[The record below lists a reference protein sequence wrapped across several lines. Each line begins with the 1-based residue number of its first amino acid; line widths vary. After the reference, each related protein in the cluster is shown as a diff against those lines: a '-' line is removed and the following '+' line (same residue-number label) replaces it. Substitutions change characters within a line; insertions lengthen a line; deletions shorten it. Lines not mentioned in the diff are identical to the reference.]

1 MLTLI
6 IRAIVIYLIV
16 LVILRIMGKR
26 QIAEMQP
33 YELVATLIIADLAC
47 IPMTEITVPLLHGIV
62 PLLALT
68 TIHFFISILSVKS
81 IKLRRLIN
89 GNPIIVIDCNG
100 IRYKDLRAL
109 NMTLNDLYEGLR
121 VAGYFSLEDIA
132 YAIVETNGSLSV
144 LPKTN
149 AQPPT
154 ADDMKVKTD
163 PAVINLMLI
172 NDGKVVKENMEHF
185 GLDEEFLKQSIGKF
199 KITNIKDVMIY
210 TLNNSGD
217 VYLQE
222 KVGKKITFKENLEVK
237 K

>member
-68 TIHFFISILSVKS
+68 TIHFFICILSVKS

-89 GNPIIVIDCNG
+89 GSPIIVIDNNG

-132 YAIVETNGSLSV
+132 YAVVETNGSLSV
-144 LPKTN
+144 LPKTSS
-149 AQPPT
+149 QPPT

-172 NDGKVVKENMEHF
+172 NDGKVVKENLEHF
-185 GLDEEFLKQSIGKF
+185 GLNEEFLKQSIGKF

>member
-68 TIHFFISILSVKS
+68 TIHFFICILSLKS

-89 GNPIIVIDCNG
+89 GSPIIVIDNNG

-144 LPKTN
+144 LPKTSS
-149 AQPPT
+149 QPPT

>member
-16 LVILRIMGKR
+16 LIILRIMGKR

-89 GNPIIVIDCNG
+89 GSPIIVIDNNG
-100 IRYKDLRAL
+100 IRYKNLRAL

-121 VAGYFSLEDIA
+121 VAGYFSLEDIS

-199 KITNIKDVMIY
+199 KIANIKDVMIY

-222 KVGKKITFKENLEVK
+222 KVGKKITFKENLEVRK
-237 K
+237 

>member
-62 PLLALT
+62 PLLALA

-89 GNPIIVIDCNG
+89 GKPIIVIDNNG
-100 IRYKDLRAL
+100 IRYKELKAL

-154 ADDMKVKTD
+154 ADDLKIKTT
-163 PAVINLMLI
+163 PSVINLMLI
-172 NDGKVVKENMEHF
+172 NDGKVIKENMKHF
-185 GLDEEFLKQSIGKF
+185 GLTEDFLKNSISKY
-199 KITNIKDVMIY
+199 KIANIKDVMIY
-210 TLNNSGD
+210 TINNNGD

-222 KVGKKITFKENLEVK
+222 KTGSKITFKENLEEK
-237 K
+237 Q

>member
-89 GNPIIVIDCNG
+89 GSPIIVIDNNG

-144 LPKTN
+144 LPKTSS
-149 AQPPT
+149 QPPT

-172 NDGKVVKENMEHF
+172 NDGTVVKENLEHF

>member
-6 IRAIVIYLIV
+6 IRAIVIYLII

-89 GNPIIVIDCNG
+89 GSPIIVIDNNG

-144 LPKTN
+144 LPKTSS
-149 AQPPT
+149 QPPT

>member
-89 GNPIIVIDCNG
+89 GSPIIVIDNNG
-100 IRYKDLRAL
+100 IRYKELRAL

-121 VAGYFSLEDIA
+121 VAGYFSLDDIA

-144 LPKTN
+144 LPKTSS
-149 AQPPT
+149 QPPT

-172 NDGKVVKENMEHF
+172 NDGKVVKENLEHF

>member
-62 PLLALT
+62 PLLALA
-68 TIHFFISILSVKS
+68 TIHFFICILSVKS

-89 GNPIIVIDCNG
+89 GRPIIVIDNNG

-132 YAIVETNGSLSV
+132 YTIVETNGNLSV

-185 GLDEEFLKQSIGKF
+185 GLDEEFLKQSIAKF

-222 KVGKKITFKENLEVK
+222 KVGNKITFKENLEVK

>member
-1 MLTLI
+1 
-6 IRAIVIYLIV
+6 
-16 LVILRIMGKR
+16 MGKR

-89 GNPIIVIDCNG
+89 GSPIIVIDNNG
-100 IRYKDLRAL
+100 IRYKNLRAL

-121 VAGYFSLEDIA
+121 VAGYFSLEDIS

-199 KITNIKDVMIY
+199 KIANIKDVMIY

-222 KVGKKITFKENLEVK
+222 KVGKKITFKENLEVRK
-237 K
+237 WKDL

>member
-89 GNPIIVIDCNG
+89 GRPIIVIDNNG

-144 LPKTN
+144 LPKTSSR
-149 AQPPT
+149 PPT

>member
-89 GNPIIVIDCNG
+89 GRPIIVIDNNG

-144 LPKTN
+144 LPKTSS
-149 AQPPT
+149 QPPT

>member
-89 GNPIIVIDCNG
+89 GSPIIVIDNNG
-100 IRYKDLRAL
+100 IRYKNLRAL

-199 KITNIKDVMIY
+199 KIANIKDVMIY